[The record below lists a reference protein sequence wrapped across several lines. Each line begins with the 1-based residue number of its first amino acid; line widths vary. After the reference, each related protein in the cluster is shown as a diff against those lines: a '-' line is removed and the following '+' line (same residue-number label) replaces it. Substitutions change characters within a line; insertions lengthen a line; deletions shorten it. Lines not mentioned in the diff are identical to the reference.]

1 MIFNYDKENGI
12 TFLKNYKKQITE
24 IPKEAEKVFSICQ
37 KVMTPE
43 SISEG
48 LIDWD
53 TFIEK
58 HNVADDSLKN
68 FLKDTNYAEKT
79 LPNYKKYLESA
90 GSATSKF
97 SSSLKN
103 LGGTLL
109 STFAN
114 MAIMYAAGAAIQFV
128 GTKIYE
134 YVKATEIAIEKGE
147 KAQNAIK
154 EVYDTY
160 NSKVSTVNTNKNV
173 FKHCTNCIKL
183 IRLIECLIIL

>member
-1 MIFNYDKENGI
+1 MIVNYDKDNGLSTI
-12 TFLKNYKKQITE
+12 FNGFEKK
-24 IPKEAEKVFSICQ
+24 IPNISDEAKKVLNDIQ
-37 KVMTPE
+37 E
-43 SISEG
+43 SIDNGFEFDFSSGFVGEMEIADKS
-48 LIDWD
+48 LLAFLND
-53 TFIEK
+53 TK
-58 HNVADDSLKN
+58 
-68 FLKDTNYAEKT
+68 YAEKT
-79 LPNYKKYLESA
+79 LSNYKKYLESV
-90 GSATSKF
+90 GNGTSKF

-134 YVKATEIAIEKGE
+134 YIKATEIAIEAGE

-160 NSKVSTVNTNKNV
+160 NSKVSTVTDLGKQLASD
-173 FKHCTNCIKL
+173 TASIKTTSDAVEAL
-183 IRLIECLIIL
+183 T